1 MARGAAVAVGQISP
15 DESPALEM
23 RSAEIEMRS
32 PRTSADLGTSEAAR
46 SLRSPKGVACP
57 LSDADEIVISE
68 VGGDGSGGGGGGG
81 GGGAAVASDHASEL
95 VATALAEAG
104 GSILMSSVPNPSPSP
119 SPSPSP
125 NPNPPHALTFSCNP
139 KRPRLQPDEPT
150 RQCYVPMPM
159 RRPYGS
165 VRWHHARR

>member
-1 MARGAAVAVGQISP
+1 MQSAEI
-15 DESPALEM
+15 EM
-23 RSAEIEMRS
+23 QSAEIEMRS
-32 PRTSADLGTSEAAR
+32 PRTSADLGTSEAAQ

-68 VGGDGSGGGGGGG
+68 VGGGGSGGGGGGGGSGGG
-81 GGGAAVASDHASEL
+81 GGGAAVASDAASEL

-104 GSILMSSVPNPSPSP
+104 GSILMSSVPNPSPSCSP
-119 SPSPSP
+119 NPSPSP
-125 NPNPPHALTFSCNP
+125 NPNPPHALTFGCNP

-150 RQCYVPMPM
+150 RQSYVPMPM

-165 VRWHHARR
+165 MLRHHARR